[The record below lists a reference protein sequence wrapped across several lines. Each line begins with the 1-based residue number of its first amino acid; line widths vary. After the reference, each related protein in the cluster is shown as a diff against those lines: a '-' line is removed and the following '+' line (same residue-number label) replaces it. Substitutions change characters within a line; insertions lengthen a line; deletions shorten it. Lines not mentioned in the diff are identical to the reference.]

1 MWIAGIDAAGVA
13 AWLVPSSCPQPVPV
27 HTACFRLRL
36 LLRPARQCAYDALAV
51 TNPARIAPPA
61 PRLLLAPMEGLLDPR
76 LRAVLT
82 RAAHYDWCVTE
93 FVRVTQEVLP
103 LRYFLRMAPELASG
117 SRTATGVPVRVQLL
131 GSDPARM
138 AANTVRLMQLSPA
151 GVDLNFGCPAPQ
163 VNRHRGGAVLL
174 DEPELMYAVT
184 AAVSSA
190 VDGRTPCSAK
200 MRLGVR
206 DKSRAVEA
214 AQALEAG
221 GAGLIVVHART
232 RDERYD
238 PPAHWPWVAR
248 VAEAVRVPVV
258 ANGEIW
264 NVEDY
269 LRCRAESGCSDAM
282 LGRGAVADPFLVERI
297 RAQLAGEGMR
307 PAEADWPRLLPLL
320 AEYWRRVRED
330 IAPRHAPGR
339 IKQWLNLLRRNYPQ
353 AEALFRQLRELRDA
367 TDMDRALAAYLQTAP
382 PPQARSGATSAS
394 G

>member
-1 MWIAGIDAAGVA
+1 MHAPVA
-13 AWLVPSSCPQPVPV
+13 IL
-27 HTACFRLRL
+27 
-36 LLRPARQCAYDALAV
+36 
-51 TNPARIAPPA
+51 PPA
-61 PRLLLAPMEGLLDPR
+61 PRLLLAPMEGLIDPR

-82 RAAHYDWCVTE
+82 QAARYDWCVTE

-117 SRTATGVPVRVQLL
+117 SHTGTGVPLRVQLL

-138 AANTVRLMQLSPA
+138 AANAARLMRLSPA

-174 DEPELMYAVT
+174 DEPELMRAVT
-184 AAVSSA
+184 AAVSA
-190 VDGRTPCSAK
+190 VVDGRTPFSAK
-200 MRLGVR
+200 MRLGVQ

-221 GAGLIVVHART
+221 GAELIVVHART

-248 VAEAVRVPVV
+248 VAESVRVPVV
-258 ANGEIW
+258 ANGEVW
-264 NVEDY
+264 CVEDY
-269 LRCRAESGCSDAM
+269 LRCRAESGIGDVM

-297 RAQLAGEGMR
+297 RARLAGAAPSP
-307 PAEADWPRLLPLL
+307 PAADWPRVLPLL
-320 AEYWRRVRED
+320 AAYWAHVRAD
-330 IAPRHAPGR
+330 VTPRHAPGR
-339 IKQWLNLLRRNYPQ
+339 LKQWLNLLRRNYPQ

-367 TDMDRALAAYLQTAP
+367 VDVDRALAAAVDSFA

>member
-1 MWIAGIDAAGVA
+1 
-13 AWLVPSSCPQPVPV
+13 
-27 HTACFRLRL
+27 
-36 LLRPARQCAYDALAV
+36 
-51 TNPARIAPPA
+51 
-61 PRLLLAPMEGLLDPR
+61 MEGMLDPR

-82 RAAHYDWCVTE
+82 RAASYDWCVTE

-117 SRTATGVPVRVQLL
+117 SRTAAGVPLRVQLL
-131 GSDPARM
+131 GSDPPRM
-138 AANTVRLMQLSPA
+138 AANAARLMRLSPA

-174 DEPELMYAVT
+174 DEPELMYAITAAVT
-184 AAVSSA
+184 AAVA
-190 VDGRTPCSAK
+190 GRTPCSAK
-200 MRLGVR
+200 MRLGVQ

-248 VAEAVRVPVV
+248 IAEAVRVPVV

-264 NVEDY
+264 NVDDY
-269 LRCRAESGCSDAM
+269 LRCRAESGRADAM

-297 RAQLAGEGMR
+297 RARLAGAAPR
-307 PAEADWPRLLPLL
+307 TADADWPRMLPLL

-339 IKQWLNLLRRNYPQ
+339 LKQWLNLLRRNYPQ
-353 AEALFRQLRELRDA
+353 AGQLFHAVRALRDPV
-367 TDMDRALAAYLQTAP
+367 DMDRALAACGAGSVA
-382 PPQARSGATSAS
+382 PQARSGATSAS